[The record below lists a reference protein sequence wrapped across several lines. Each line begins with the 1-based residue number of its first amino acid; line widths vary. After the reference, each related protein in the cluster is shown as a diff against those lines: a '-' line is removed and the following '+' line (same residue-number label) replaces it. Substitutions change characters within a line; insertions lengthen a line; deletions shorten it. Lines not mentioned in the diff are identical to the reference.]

1 MSGSTLA
8 DRTGLATDAS
18 LYVGAVVSLVAMIHA
33 GEPHRLHWWPMF
45 AIASAWVLLPYAIV
59 WQEAR
64 RRTGRPGPCVVL
76 LVAAITLTVFSA
88 LVLYG
93 AFIAHPD
100 PQSGLVFIFI
110 PLYQLLGLV
119 PFFILARYLAK
130 RSGRTG

>member
-1 MSGSTLA
+1 MSGSKPA

-18 LYVGAVVSLVAMIHA
+18 LYVGAVLSMVFMIHA

-45 AIASAWVLLPYAIV
+45 AVAFAWVLLPYAIV
-59 WQEAR
+59 RQEAR
-64 RRTGRPGPCVVL
+64 RRTGQPGPRIVL
-76 LVAAITLTVFSA
+76 LVAAIALTVFSA
-88 LVLYG
+88 IVMYG

-119 PFFILARYLAK
+119 PFFILARYLAN
-130 RSGRTG
+130 RPGRMG

>member
-1 MSGSTLA
+1 MTGSKPAELMELVI
-8 DRTGLATDAS
+8 DS
-18 LYVGAVVSLVAMIHA
+18 FLYVGVVLSLVVMIYA
-33 GEPHRLHWWPMF
+33 GEPHRLYWWPMF
-45 AIASAWVLLPYAIV
+45 LIASAWVLLPYAIV

-64 RRTGRPGPCVVL
+64 RRMAQPGPRVVL
-76 LVAAITLTVFSA
+76 LVAAIALTVFSA
-88 LVLYG
+88 IVLYG

-130 RSGRTG
+130 RSGRMG